1 MSTKLI
7 QATNKIT
14 GEKIL
19 FGYKTRPAVEVIKD
33 IDKLN
38 RKNNH
43 HMLNW
48 EFDVLDRNYKRIKTW
63 NWQTKRTNFRLIDLF
78 H

>member
-14 GEKIL
+14 GEVIY
-19 FGYKTRPAVEVIKD
+19 FGYKTRSAVEVIKD

-38 RKNNH
+38 RKTGH

-48 EFDVLDRNYKRIKTW
+48 DFMVLNRNYQPIRPWK
-63 NWQTKRTNFRLIDLF
+63 WQKKRTSFPLEDLF
-78 H
+78 R